1 MHKRMLALTLG
12 LVLGATQASA
22 QTVMLQD
29 NFNTENG
36 GTTSALNYNAFANW
50 NVAGQVDVVRNGQYG
65 ISCNG
70 MCVDLDG
77 SSGPGALKSKLSYSF
92 SAGEVVSF
100 RAFVSGSQRSTAADN
115 FSMRVNFASGTS
127 VSDATVEEY
136 GLFNNFGG
144 FGPTSS
150 WEHVFNPIAGSA
162 AFAWYGMSFTALNAG
177 SVSFEL
183 KTNSGDNIGPIVDEM
198 IAQRSG
204 VAVPEPSTLALLAVG
219 FTALGAAARR
229 KREA

>member
-29 NFNTENG
+29 NFNGENG

-50 NVAGQVDVVRNGQYG
+50 NVSGQVDVVRSGQFG
-65 ISCNG
+65 ITCNG

-77 SSGPGALKSKLSYSF
+77 SSGPGALKSKLLYSF

-100 RAFVSGSQRSTAADN
+100 RAFVSGSQRSSAADN
-115 FSMRVNFASGTS
+115 FSMRFNFADGVS
-127 VSDATVEEY
+127 VADATADEAGQLY
-136 GLFNNFGG
+136 NFGG
-144 FGPTSS
+144 FGPTTS
-150 WEHVFNPIAGSA
+150 WEHTFAPLAGTS
-162 AFAWYGMSFTALNAG
+162 AFAWYGVSFTALNAG

-204 VAVPEPSTLALLAVG
+204 VAVPEPSTIALLTMG
-219 FTALGAAARR
+219 FVLLGAAARR
-229 KREA
+229 KRDA